1 MREQWLDILT
11 QRQEY
16 LDQQLQKIVSKPGA
30 AARSSDVEAEMID
43 RSSFSTPQFTCQ
55 ISVVTCCFLPR
66 TNQCAFLMI
75 KMDFPVFNL
84 KGRGLQ

>member
-30 AARSSDVEAEMID
+30 AARSSHADAEMID
-43 RSSFSTPQFTCQ
+43 HSN
-55 ISVVTCCFLPR
+55 FLSDICGNR
-66 TNQCAFLMI
+66 L
-75 KMDFPVFNL
+75 FPPADQPERL
-84 KGRGLQ
+84 SDD